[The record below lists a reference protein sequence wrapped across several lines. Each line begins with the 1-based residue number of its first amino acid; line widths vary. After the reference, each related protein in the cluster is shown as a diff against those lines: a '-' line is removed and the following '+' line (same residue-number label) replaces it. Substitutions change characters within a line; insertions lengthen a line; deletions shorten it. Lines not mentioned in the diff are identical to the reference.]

1 MPRRVARVSAL
12 ASAPAHYC
20 FEVYLRRG
28 NWVEGILDSVV
39 IGAGS
44 AGLGAS
50 YFLKQQGLEHC
61 VLERSRIGETW
72 RMQRWDSF
80 RLNSPNIRSI
90 LPGDSYRGADPWGAI
105 THHEFVAYLESYVE
119 RHRLPVRTGIPVQE
133 LTRDDGHY
141 RVATPDGTIRARN
154 VVIATG
160 NLNCPVRPS
169 WSVELPSALRQ
180 IDSSAY
186 RSAAALDDG
195 AVLVVGSGQSGG
207 QIAEDLALA
216 GRSVFLA
223 TCRNGRWVRHYRG
236 GSMLNWLTLSG
247 HLDLTRRETILP
259 SGKLPARPLLGATH
273 TISLQSLSAQGVVLL
288 GRFLGVDNG
297 SLIFGDEL
305 DDHIRFADEV
315 SADAKRLV
323 DQYIERTGLQAPPAE
338 DDPAETIEPRLPSPP
353 IRSIDLAASGI
364 SSIIW
369 STGFTGDFGWVG
381 LPGALDATG
390 QPLHEDGIG
399 VDPGIYFAGLDFAST
414 RKSGTVPGI
423 AEEVAR
429 LVDHL
434 AKR

>member
-1 MPRRVARVSAL
+1 M
-12 ASAPAHYC
+12 
-20 FEVYLRRG
+20 
-28 NWVEGILDSVV
+28 EGILDSVV

-44 AGLGAS
+44 AGLGVS
-50 YFLKQQGLEHC
+50 YFLKEQGLKHC

-90 LPGDSYRGADPWGAI
+90 LPGDSYSGADPWGAI

-169 WSVELPSALRQ
+169 WSAELPSALRQ

-247 HLDLTRRETILP
+247 HLDLPRRELILP

-297 SLIFGDEL
+297 SLIFGEEL

-323 DQYIERTGLQAPPAE
+323 DQYIERAGLQAPPAE
-338 DDPAETIEPRLPSPP
+338 DDPAETIEPHLPSPP

-399 VDPGIYFAGLDFAST
+399 VDPGIYFAGLDLAST